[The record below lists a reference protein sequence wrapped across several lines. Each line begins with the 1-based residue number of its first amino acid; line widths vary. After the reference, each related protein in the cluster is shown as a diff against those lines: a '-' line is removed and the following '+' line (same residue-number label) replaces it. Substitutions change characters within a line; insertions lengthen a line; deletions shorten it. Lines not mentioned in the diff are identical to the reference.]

1 MPKAAKRVIM
11 RIIPIT
17 AGTVRREARS
27 MRIDSSLNPLPA
39 GHLIPLSSVGVGR
52 TVIVGEVRTG
62 ISEAEGGDIGLR
74 LLELGFVE
82 GEPLRVVAHGYPGH
96 EPIAVRIGNTTFALR
111 RFEADH
117 VLVVPA
123 PESAAKP

>member
-1 MPKAAKRVIM
+1 M
-11 RIIPIT
+11 
-17 AGTVRREARS
+17 
-27 MRIDSSLNPLPA
+27 SLNSQGTSDHP
-39 GHLIPLSSVGVGR
+39 IPLSRVDVGG
-52 TVIVGEVRTG
+52 TVIVREIRSGLSEV
-62 ISEAEGGDIGLR
+62 EGGDIGLR

-82 GEPLRVVAHGYPGH
+82 GEPLRVVAHGYPGR

-123 PESAAKP
+123 SGSGAKS